1 MEENVT
7 RYTTIIETQVEGE
20 EDVKGLGET
29 VEDTSSEFQ
38 RLQRQILTT
47 KQELQKAAAEGNKTE
62 FNKLKGQLRDLEDQL
77 EAVQINSSKF
87 EDNLKQLPG
96 PAGQVGSAI
105 GNFDKLLKQLAANPI
120 FIAVVVL
127 TGLFFALKESLE
139 RTEEGTAKLNKIT
152 EAFEKILN
160 GLFAIIEPLAN
171 IIVDF
176 TISLLENEKV
186 MTGLSVTAG
195 VLSATFTTLFN
206 IIEGLVDIVV
216 NNLIVGFRTLID
228 VGSAAGKVLKGVFT
242 LDLGLIKEGLNDVKD
257 AYVSGVKDVVKN
269 VVAGA
274 KQIANG
280 VVDGITSGFNS
291 GVKAFEEGSKR
302 LSKAEKEAEA
312 KRLEEA
318 KKAEEERLKLIQAA
332 SKLQTEAYLSSL
344 TDRDREITKRETKL
358 TEDLVIL
365 ENGRT
370 AALAQARAEGIKDL
384 SKIEDEYR
392 IARLRLEEQ
401 SRVDIEKINQTYDA
415 ADIQKRIQ
423 SINTRFNKIVTET
436 NGGYD
441 ELIGLVNER
450 ELELL
455 SNVSLT
461 EDEITQIQLDAIN
474 ARKDII
480 QRQTNDELLG
490 LELRFNAVVVGN
502 VEGYDELISIINEN
516 ERIILSNT
524 KLTEEERLEIQQDFA
539 KQRQQ
544 VNTNGYDTLISIIDE
559 RERIILSNT
568 KLTENER
575 LKIQQDFAKQRA
587 EVRATELDDNLLA
600 LDNELNNLTTSF
612 ERRREIIAEQEA
624 ILLQLEGGTEAQ
636 RTAIRQQAAMERM
649 RIDEEELMARA
660 EAQNAYI
667 NLVGQFGAVLQQLAG
682 ENKKLA
688 ITGIVVE
695 QAASVGRIIANTAVA
710 NAKAVAALP
719 ITGGQPFVA
728 INTISAGLGIA
739 SSIAA
744 AAKAISAINSAE
756 SGGGASAGGS
766 SITSSIPTP
775 RVGGTA
781 APQITGVDEGIDPTR
796 QIANTLQQ
804 REEKP
809 IKAFVVSTDVSSQQ
823 ALDRRTNRAASFGG

>member
-7 RYTTIIETQVEGE
+7 RYTTIIETKVEGE

-38 RLQRQILTT
+38 RLQKQILTT
-47 KQELQKAAAEGNKTE
+47 KQELQKAAADGNKTE

-77 EAVQINSSKF
+77 QAVQIESSKF

-105 GNFDKLLKQLAANPI
+105 GNFDNLLKQLAANPI
-120 FIAVVVL
+120 FIAIVVL
-127 TGLFFALKESLE
+127 TGLFFALRESLQ
-139 RTEEGTAKLNKIT
+139 RTEEGQEKLNKIT

-171 IIVDF
+171 IVVDF

-392 IARLRLEEQ
+392 VARLRLEEQ

-415 ADIQKRIQ
+415 AEINERVK

-441 ELIGLVNER
+441 ELIALVNER

-502 VEGYDELISIINEN
+502 VEGYDELISII
-516 ERIILSNT
+516 
-524 KLTEEERLEIQQDFA
+524 
-539 KQRQQ
+539 
-544 VNTNGYDTLISIIDE
+544 DE
-559 RERIILSNT
+559 KERIILSNT

-575 LKIQQDFAKQRA
+575 LKIQQDFANQRA

-823 ALDRRTNRAASFGG
+823 ALDRRTNRAASFSG